1 MPGKTAMQ
9 DTNAADWAS
18 FRRRTGVVEE
28 DLSTLRTCAMFAPFS
43 PDELREILVDVAVQ
57 KFPRNAVL
65 FMQNEPARRFYI
77 VLEGRVKILRE
88 TADGRESVLRLF
100 NPGESFAEA
109 SILQINGYPATAIA
123 CEEVRALGIPAE
135 RFKKQIARNPELAMA
150 VIAELGRKLQHF
162 VSHVEQLTA
171 RSATERLAGFLLK
184 MCPNQECA
192 TAVVRLPIEKAVI
205 AATLG
210 MQPET
215 LSRSLSKLRSFG
227 VRIDGDEVSI
237 PDVRTL
243 RRLSEGGKAQAP
255 MDMLGALQAVGKPN

>member
-1 MPGKTAMQ
+1 MNDSIG
-9 DTNAADWAS
+9 ADWES
-18 FRRRTGVVEE
+18 FRRRTGVLDQ
-28 DLSTLRTCAMFAPFS
+28 DLATLRQCAMFAPFS
-43 PDELREILVDVAVQ
+43 PDELRNILIDSAVQ

-65 FMQNEPARRFYI
+65 FMQNEPAKRFYI

-123 CEEVRALGIPAE
+123 CEEVRTLGIPAA
-135 RFKKQIARNPELAMA
+135 RFIQQIKSNPELAMA

-162 VSHVEQLTA
+162 VRHVEQLTA
-171 RSATERLAGFLLK
+171 RSATERLACFLLK
-184 MCPNQECA
+184 MCPAECS
-192 TAVVRLPIEKAVI
+192 TVVLKLPIEKAVI

-215 LSRSLSKLRSFG
+215 FSRSLSKLRSFG
-227 VRIDGDEVSI
+227 VQIDGDEVSI
-237 PDVRTL
+237 PDVTTL
-243 RRLSEGGKAQAP
+243 RRLSEGTKTPAAA
-255 MDMLGALQAVGKPN
+255 DMLGALRAVGKPN

>member
-1 MPGKTAMQ
+1 MQ
-9 DTNAADWAS
+9 DANAADWNA
-18 FRRRTGVVEE
+18 FRRRTGVLDE
-28 DLSTLRTCAMFAPFS
+28 DLTTLRKCAMFAPFL
-43 PDELREILVDVAVQ
+43 PDELREILIDAAVQ

-65 FMQNEPARRFYI
+65 FMQNEPAKRFYI

-100 NPGESFAEA
+100 HPGESFAEA

-123 CEEVRALGIPAE
+123 CEDVRALGIPAE
-135 RFKKQIARNPELAMA
+135 RFKRQMHGNPELAMA
-150 VIAELGRKLQHF
+150 VIAELGRKLHHF
-162 VSHVEQLTA
+162 VGHVEQLTA

-184 MCPNQECA
+184 MCPNDECA
-192 TAVVRLPIEKAVI
+192 AAVVRLPIEKAVI

-215 LSRSLSKLRSFG
+215 FSRSLSKLRSFG

-237 PDVRTL
+237 PDVMAL
-243 RRLSEGGKAQAP
+243 RRLSEGNKAPAP
-255 MDMLGALQAVGKPN
+255 MDMLGAFQVAGKPN